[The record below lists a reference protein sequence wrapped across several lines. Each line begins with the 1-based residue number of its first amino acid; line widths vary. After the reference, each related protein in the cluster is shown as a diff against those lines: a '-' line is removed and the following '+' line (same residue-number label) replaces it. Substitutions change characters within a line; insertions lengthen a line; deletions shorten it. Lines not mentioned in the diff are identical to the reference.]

1 MSTKKTLQEFVKHK
15 LATDRQWVIK
25 AVQTV
30 LKSQTS
36 HEKALGETI
45 EHNKV
50 GFTAFDAEI
59 LTSIGDRAGNGWLS
73 NRQIAL
79 LHRVMPKYWAQIVEA
94 SKKAGLIQILEKQ
107 ADQWK
112 EGVVQ
117 K

>member
-1 MSTKKTLQEFVKHK
+1 MSTKKTLQAFVKHT
-15 LATDRQWVIK
+15 LATDRSWVIR

-30 LKSQTS
+30 LKCQTT
-36 HEKALGETI
+36 HEKSLAETI

-59 LTSIGDRAGNGWLS
+59 LTSIGDQAGNGWLS

-107 ADQWK
+107 ADEWAAGGCK
-112 EGVVQ
+112 
-117 K
+117 